1 MCLKGNRSVCRIKSD
16 VHLPSISSDTGVRRI
31 SPVNSQDVFLA
42 SIPDVPSNTYEEK
55 ESSRREIEFRSGTLS
70 RPRVL
75 LASYRCQLCI
85 KVMVERKYNEK
96 KKRKFEAFWSSYNI

>member
-1 MCLKGNRSVCRIKSD
+1 MCLKGNR
-16 VHLPSISSDTGVRRI
+16 LPSISSDTGVRRM

-55 ESSRREIEFRSGTLS
+55 ESTTKETEFRSGTLS

-75 LASYRCQLCI
+75 LVSYGCQLCI
-85 KVMVERKYNEK
+85 KVMVERKNNEK
-96 KKRKFEAFWSSYNI
+96 ERKFEDFWSSYNI